1 MPLRVECYG
10 ATRKQDGKS
19 ANEDA
24 FLIGRG
30 TIPFAALCDGA
41 GKADRSAKK
50 ALGLFQRMFI
60 EASLDQEKWHR
71 LFRDDTWAGWIQ
83 FLDSHLLDCPESTFM
98 GVAAIGHFLV
108 GAYVGDSRAYL
119 VDDEGGCRLITAAE
133 NKFLLG
139 SGLAV
144 ATPIRETLKPRD
156 VFLLLS
162 DGAWTPLSLH
172 LIQRAVVGS
181 MMKHFSDVPH
191 AVLDTAGRTGCADDM
206 TAVALRIV
214 GK

>member
-1 MPLRVECYG
+1 MRVECYG

-30 TIPFAALCDGA
+30 TIPWAALCDGA
-41 GKADRSAKK
+41 GKAERSAKK
-50 ALGLFQRMFI
+50 ALGLFQRLFKD
-60 EASLDQEKWHR
+60 ASLDKNFDKF
-71 LFRDDTWAGWIQ
+71 FRADTWARWVQ
-83 FLDSHLLDCPESTFM
+83 LLDYFLLDCPVSTFI
-98 GVAAIGHFLV
+98 GVAAIGHFIV

-119 VDDEGGCRLITAAE
+119 IDSQGGCRLITVSE

-144 ATPIRETLKPRD
+144 ATPIRETPKPRD

-162 DGAWTPLSLH
+162 DGAWAPLSLY
-172 LIQRAVVGS
+172 LIQRAVVS
-181 MMKHFSDVPH
+181 SAMKHFSDVPH
-191 AVLDTAGRTGCADDM
+191 AVLDAAGRTGCADDM

-214 GK
+214 EK